1 MAVVNPMHPISIYSE
16 KVMQIFKGCKQEDM
30 PPHIYAMGQMTYR
43 EMLQSRSD
51 QSIVFMGRSGSGK
64 TSNSR
69 HVMQY
74 LITAAGSVGNIFTG
88 LFISMKHYNNPNGQT
103 VSIRTLLEIM
113 FTWFRLL
120 MLS

>member
-1 MAVVNPMHPISIYSE
+1 
-16 KVMQIFKGCKQEDM
+16 M

-51 QSIVFMGRSGSGK
+51 QSVVFMGRSGSGK

-88 LFISMKHYNNPNGQT
+88 LFISVKHYNIFKPKPRRLI
-103 VSIRTLLEIM
+103 VSIRIDFHFVTD
-113 FTWFRLL
+113 F
-120 MLS
+120 

>member
-88 LFISMKHYNNPNGQT
+88 LFISTTQT
-103 VSIRTLLEIM
+103 GKQFL
-113 FTWFRLL
+113 
-120 MLS
+120 

>member
-1 MAVVNPMHPISIYSE
+1 MTVVNPMHPISIYSE
-16 KVMQIFKGCKQEDM
+16 KVMQVFKGCKQEDM

-64 TSNSR
+64 TSNSG

-74 LITAAGSVGNIFTG
+74 LITSAGSVGNIFSG
-88 LFISMKHYNNPNGQT
+88 WFIRN
-103 VSIRTLLEIM
+103 VR
-113 FTWFRLL
+113 
-120 MLS
+120 